1 MGVVEVTLHKSMA
14 AINNGWAV
22 VLQQLPKQSTFLHE
36 SELIDVY
43 AQRLGDLTKTI
54 ANGHQQKLDL
64 ARLDLISIVDG
75 GDWLVAPFE
84 GVPIVDGY
92 PLRQIAVVWA
102 EIHVDFGGH
111 RERRK
116 LYIHTVSRIRG
127 AGQFLR

>member
-1 MGVVEVTLHKSMA
+1 MGRGPPTASKTEHVFARIRTDRRLRK
-14 AINNGWAV
+14 
-22 VLQQLPKQSTFLHE
+22 
-36 SELIDVY
+36 
-43 AQRLGDLTKTI
+43 RLGDLTKTI
-54 ANGHQQKLDL
+54 ANGHQQKFYL

-111 RERRK
+111 RERENCI
-116 LYIHTVSRIRG
+116 YIQYQGCVVF
-127 AGQFLR
+127 GQFLR